1 MGWDE
6 MTLIGMRIVD
16 VFGRF
21 GICLLDLLVL
31 CLLEAGLT
39 DDDKGKK
46 GCQYMRNLS
55 WKLLRLHKELIDHQ
69 Q

>member
-1 MGWDE
+1 

-21 GICLLDLLVL
+21 GICLLDSLVL
-31 CLLEAGLT
+31 CLLEAGRT